1 MSDEEKLAERIS
13 KARWEYYVWISS
25 PLPYPSWR
33 ELSRDARDRLMCE
46 SRQIM
51 SAFERA
57 GLEIVEKEDKQ

>member
-1 MSDEEKLAERIS
+1 MTADEKLAERIS
-13 KARWEYYVWISS
+13 KARWEYYTWISS
-25 PLPYPSWR
+25 PHPYPSWR
-33 ELSRDARDRLMCE
+33 ELSRDARDTLLCE